1 MAQDKYPVTP
11 AIRVLRQHKIDFSH
25 HPYEYEERGG
35 TAVSA
40 LWHPQS
46 NAGIC

>member
-1 MAQDKYPVTP
+1 MARDKTP
-11 AIRVLRQHKIDFSH
+11 ATAAIRVLRAAGVAFTE

-40 LWHPQS
+40 RAVAERGLPS
-46 NAGIC
+46 M